1 MRLLSRARIFLSS
14 ILGMR
19 GFVYAADLSSQPAP
33 TIATGPGYSFDR
45 FEIRGGVLSSVHAP
59 ENGDINLN
67 GEPVLPKFV
76 RVSGWQDSLVA
87 RLNVGGMANVS
98 GGTSC
103 ATAASSFGAHLSII
117 DCQNFDCDSSFQ
129 NFSALPQG
137 ITEPPVNKSRDSG
150 GGDGL
155 LRHSDAIYRG
165 NAIRIDL

>member
-45 FEIRGGVLSSVHAP
+45 FETRGGVLSSVHTP
-59 ENGDINLN
+59 ENGNINLN

-76 RVSGWQDSLVA
+76 RVSGWQDILVA
-87 RLNVGGMANVS
+87 RLNAGGMGNIS

-103 ATAASSFGAHLSII
+103 ATAASSSGAHLSII
-117 DCQNFDCDSSFQ
+117 DCQNFRLRQLFSEF
-129 NFSALPQG
+129 FSA
-137 ITEPPVNKSRDSG
+137 SSG
-150 GGDGL
+150 NHRASGE
-155 LRHSDAIYRG
+155 
-165 NAIRIDL
+165 